1 MGAKIR
7 MKAPLKDW
15 TAGGVTVQKPLLGST
30 VLRSANW
37 FSEDP
42 ACS

>member
-1 MGAKIR
+1 
-7 MKAPLKDW
+7 MKAPLKDC
-15 TAGGVTVQKPLLGST
+15 TAGGVTVQNPLCGST
-30 VLRSANW
+30 TLRSANW